1 MLRRVQTKNITIV
14 VHNRKAIYNHGLIYS
29 FIHSTFKISGNLQS
43 RYKNMTLIEFKTFQ
57 LGFQWLCIFVV
68 IGYGVISVRDFIKND
83 DLCEVSFKRFHGDKD
98 SIYPAL
104 TMCLNTPFVEQ
115 RFRKISSAINSSSYE
130 SYLAGMSKVDQH
142 LMNAHYNVVV
152 IQRHDFLHEAALKFK
167 AERIS
172 RDGGGVPVDKITTRS
187 WAWRNRVMKCF
198 SFELPFKKDTL
209 IDSLSIKFNN
219 TIFPDEKRP
228 IDGWGSKGL
237 MIYHHYPGQF
247 GRSFPTG
254 KRFWNPRASS
264 NSYRMR
270 LYFKGIEV
278 LRRRHKSFEEC
289 HDDIPYDQWITEN
302 ITATIKCNPPYW
314 VPDNQY
320 PICRTQKT
328 LRKAQTMFW
337 SYFYGNLE
345 LNHPCTEIQKVD
357 MDYEETDD
365 DALDKNQTR
374 IHVSYLS
381 NTFKEIQQMKAYT
394 IMMLFG
400 NVGGFVGLLLGYAL
414 IQIPNLVHSTLNS
427 FIGDGLKI

>member
-1 MLRRVQTKNITIV
+1 
-14 VHNRKAIYNHGLIYS
+14 
-29 FIHSTFKISGNLQS
+29 
-43 RYKNMTLIEFKTFQ
+43 
-57 LGFQWLCIFVV
+57 
-68 IGYGVISVRDFIKND
+68 
-83 DLCEVSFKRFHGDKD
+83 
-98 SIYPAL
+98 
-104 TMCLNTPFVEQ
+104 
-115 RFRKISSAINSSSYE
+115 
-130 SYLAGMSKVDQH
+130 
-142 LMNAHYNVVV
+142 
-152 IQRHDFLHEAALKFK
+152 
-167 AERIS
+167 
-172 RDGGGVPVDKITTRS
+172 
-187 WAWRNRVMKCF
+187 MKCF

-209 IDSLSIKFNN
+209 IDSLSIEFNN
-219 TIFPDEKRP
+219 AIFPNGKRP

-278 LRRRHKSFEEC
+278 LRRRNKSFEEC
-289 HDDIPYDQWITEN
+289 HDNIPYDQWITEN
-302 ITATIKCNPPYW
+302 IMATIKCNPPYW

-320 PICRTQKT
+320 PICRTQEE
-328 LRKAQTMFW
+328 LQKAQTMFW

-345 LNHPCTEIQKVD
+345 SNQPCTEIQKVD

-365 DALDKNQTR
+365 DALDKKQTR

-414 IQIPNLVHSTLNS
+414 IQIPNLIHSTLNS